1 MARKIHHFKDFSIV
15 VDGVDIKVDM
25 SRLEGNFN
33 RAQFTLD
40 SAIMTSMV
48 PFMPMLT
55 GQFINETKA
64 ASAAIAGSG
73 QVVAGVAPTG
83 RFLYEGNVMVGEKSR
98 SAWAKKGEKK
108 VSTGKSLTYSNGRTS
123 QWFDKAKSKDCDKW
137 VELVKKEVG
146 AG

>member
-1 MARKIHHFKDFSIV
+1 MAQKIHHFKDFSII

-33 RAQFTLD
+33 RAQFALD

-55 GQFINETKA
+55 GQFINETKGM
-64 ASAAIAGSG
+64 SAAIAGSG
-73 QVVAGVAPTG
+73 QVIAGVPPMG

-108 VSTGKSLTYSNGRTS
+108 ETNGKKLTYTRGGPE
-123 QWFDKAKSKDCDKW
+123 WFDKAKSKDCDKW